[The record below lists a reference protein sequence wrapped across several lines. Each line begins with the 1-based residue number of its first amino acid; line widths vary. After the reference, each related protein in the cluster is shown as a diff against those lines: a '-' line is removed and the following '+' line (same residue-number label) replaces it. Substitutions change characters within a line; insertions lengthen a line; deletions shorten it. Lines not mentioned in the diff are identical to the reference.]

1 MCYILSV
8 KTRQMEYRSQDLR
21 NIPLFLPVL
30 KLEKSPARR
39 RRGRQQLHR
48 AGSARRL
55 GSGGLGSPFFV
66 ALRVAGLPVLLLEE
80 IPSGQFA

>member
-55 GSGGLGSPFFV
+55 GSGLGSPFVV